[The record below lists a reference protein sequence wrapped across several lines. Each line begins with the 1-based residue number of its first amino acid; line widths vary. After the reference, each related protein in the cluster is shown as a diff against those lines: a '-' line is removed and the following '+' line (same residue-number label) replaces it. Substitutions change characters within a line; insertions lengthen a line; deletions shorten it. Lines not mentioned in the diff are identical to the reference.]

1 MTHKN
6 TQTQFHTPI
15 PDKPYNE
22 RVDVALREDAQS
34 SASAAAAA
42 ATPLSSDGAASGSYR
57 KSASH
62 ANDEYTN
69 DSLEFN
75 ATNNGP
81 NRNNSDGITEG
92 DDNDT
97 IEQDSL
103 FDTAVE
109 QDSLETGKVAVA
121 IETNAGGSGRGSGDG
136 NTNSNTG
143 NGVKPSQF
151 LPFAHI
157 GTNWSNEAA
166 AAQQISTVN
175 DDRNCSNKTT
185 NQFIEIESTNPTNAF
200 VDVQTNQSSI
210 INKQTSENEY
220 QVIPGIYKHI
230 HITPNHQ
237 SFNKFLNILKLHVAN

>member
-1 MTHKN
+1 MVT
-6 TQTQFHTPI
+6 
-15 PDKPYNE
+15 
-22 RVDVALREDAQS
+22 
-34 SASAAAAA
+34 A
-42 ATPLSSDGAASGSYR
+42 ATLLSSDGAVSSYR
-57 KSASH
+57 KSASLT
-62 ANDEYTN
+62 NDEYTS

-109 QDSLETGKVAVA
+109 QDSLETGKVTVS
-121 IETNAGGSGRGSGDG
+121 IETNAAAAGGDGGGGSSGG
-136 NTNSNTG
+136 GNSNSSTS
-143 NGVKPSQF
+143 NGARPSQF

-157 GTNWSNEAA
+157 GTNWSNETA
-166 AAQQISTVN
+166 AAQQISTTVD

-185 NQFIEIESTNPTNAF
+185 NPFIEIESTNQTNAF
-200 VDVQTNQSSI
+200 VDVQTNHSSI

-220 QVIPGIYKHI
+220 QVIPGINRHTHTHTHTSYPTI
-230 HITPNHQ
+230 NH
-237 SFNKFLNILKLHVAN
+237 SINKYMNIMKLHVAYRCHTHFYGAKLNYFKI